1 MPGQDPSAA
10 ASHPPARS
18 SVRRRRSDRRRSVGS
33 GLAALVVLALLAA
46 LFAWLSAEPL
56 WLAVGHFDDGTA
68 TVTTCTGTGVGQ
80 RCTASFTTTDRAVT
94 VERVAMLGAAP
105 AERRTGAAVPARMV
119 SADRC
124 GAGPGGCRAYA
135 ADHPGLHLRWALGLL
150 IVLCCG
156 LGIAWATGATRL
168 DRGRRAAVA
177 ASLTAP
183 LLLPLG
189 FLAATW

>member
-10 ASHPPARS
+10 AGHPSARPR
-18 SVRRRRSDRRRSVGS
+18 VRRRRGDRRRNVVG
-33 GLAALVVLALLAA
+33 GLAALVVLAFLAA
-46 LFAWLSAEPL
+46 FFAWLSAEPL

-68 TVTTCTGTGVGQ
+68 TVTTCTGTGVSR

-105 AERRTGAAVPARMV
+105 AERRAGAAVPARMV
-119 SADRC
+119 SPDRC
-124 GAGPGGCRAYA
+124 GAGPASCRAYA
-135 ADHPGLHLRWALGLL
+135 AGHPGLHLRWALGLL

-156 LGIAWATGATRL
+156 LGIAWTTGATRL

-189 FLAATW
+189 FLAAMW

>member
-1 MPGQDPSAA
+1 MPTQDPSAA
-10 ASHPPARS
+10 ASHPPARRR
-18 SVRRRRSDRRRSVGS
+18 VRRRRGDRRRSVAG
-33 GLAALVVLALLAA
+33 GLTALVVLALLAA
-46 LFAWLSAEPL
+46 FFGWLSAEPL

-68 TVTTCTGTGVGQ
+68 TVTTCTGTGVSQ

-105 AERRTGAAVPARMV
+105 AERRAGAAVPARMV

-124 GAGPGGCRAYA
+124 GADPGSCRAYA
-135 ADHPGLHLRWALGLL
+135 AAHPGLHLRWVLGLL

-168 DRGRRAAVA
+168 DRGRRTAVA

-189 FLAATW
+189 FLAAMW